1 VYKKI
6 LVALDGSTVA
16 EEVLPYVEDISG
28 KMGSE
33 IVLIRVA
40 EPPMAIEDQ
49 VRVITTVDQE
59 MESILAENNQ
69 YLSRVAFR
77 FKSKGVETQTM
88 VKFGDPAEQIV
99 DYAAE
104 IGADLI
110 AMCTH
115 GRSGIARWV
124 YGSVADRVLRASSVP
139 VLLIRWSKAK
149 TE

>member
-1 VYKKI
+1 MYKKI

-16 EEVLPYVEDISG
+16 EEVLPYVEDVST
-28 KMGSE
+28 KMDSE
-33 IVLIRVA
+33 VVLLRVS
-40 EPPMAIEDQ
+40 EPPMAIEDE
-49 VRVITTVDQE
+49 VRVISTVDQV
-59 MESILAENNQ
+59 MESVLAEYNQ
-69 YLSRVAFR
+69 YLSLVAYR
-77 FKSKGVETQTM
+77 FKSKGLPTQIV

-99 DYAAE
+99 DYAKE

>member
-1 VYKKI
+1 MYRKI
-6 LVALDGSTVA
+6 LVALDGSEVA
-16 EEVLPYVEDISG
+16 EEVLPYVEDVAT
-28 KMGSE
+28 KMNSE
-33 IVLIRVA
+33 VVLIRVG

-49 VRVITTVDQE
+49 VRVISTVEQV
-59 MESILAENNQ
+59 MESTLAELNQ
-69 YLSRVAFR
+69 YLSRVAYR
-77 FKSKGVETQTM
+77 FKSKGLETQTV

-99 DYAAE
+99 DYASE
-104 IGADLI
+104 IGSDLI

-124 YGSVADRVLRASSVP
+124 YGSVADRVLRAATVP